1 MIKMLHINTGD
12 EILDRMIKALA
23 SRNDDAASSLITVC
37 SEKEDIPPNTEKL
50 IVIYPDESY
59 ASGKLHKESSRKY
72 QDRYIPLCRPVS
84 IRLLEDALRKL
95 SRPENIIFPRSA
107 ASVYDSTSRILT
119 KDGKSVTLTEKE
131 SELYLIL
138 REAKGK
144 PVSREELRQRLWKD
158 TDGTNAPDVYV
169 SYLRRKLNTILG
181 EGSLVNVRG
190 AGYLLK
196 EE

>member
-1 MIKMLHINTGD
+1 MLHINTGD

-84 IRLLEDALRKL
+84 VRLLEDALRRL
-95 SRPENIIFPRSA
+95 SRLKILSFRAPQLRFTTVRHAFLPKTAKVSLSPKKSRS
-107 ASVYDSTSRILT
+107 SISFS
-119 KDGKSVTLTEKE
+119 
-131 SELYLIL
+131 
-138 REAKGK
+138 AK
-144 PVSREELRQRLWKD
+144 
-158 TDGTNAPDVYV
+158 
-169 SYLRRKLNTILG
+169 
-181 EGSLVNVRG
+181 
-190 AGYLLK
+190 LK
-196 EE
+196 ANPSHVKN